1 MDRHAW
7 TYSFLIA
14 ALVALGAFGFYQYD
28 KVTQYE
34 TAVQNAYQRSFYE
47 LVQYVDDIE
56 SSLSKSVL
64 AYDPKQMVQISS
76 DIYRYASSARAN
88 LGELPTMDTSLD
100 GAAKFLAQVGDYT
113 YTLSLKHLDNSPVT
127 EEETRQL
134 ASFTEYAKKMGE
146 SLSGMQQNMF
156 SGGLNFLKAS
166 AQASDVSDGFANVE
180 RGFQEYP
187 SLIYDGPFSDHIENM
202 TPQALENRRA
212 ITQEEALAKLK
223 GVLGEKGKNL
233 VPAGETK
240 GKIPVYQFRADL
252 GGRSI
257 YAEVTQREG
266 YLLNLLDSRQ
276 LGDAAIA
283 LDKAKEIAAAFL
295 NQCGFYSMTE
305 SYYELQNNVLTINY
319 AYSQDGVMIY
329 PDLVK
334 VKVAMDNGEIMGI
347 ESHGYIMNHK
357 EGRDLSGTLLT
368 KEQATEKIGKLMQ
381 VEKVNMAVIPTP
393 ANGEKLCYEVKGKYN
408 DREFLVYVN
417 AKTGA
422 QENILMLLVTEGGTL
437 TI

>member
-134 ASFTEYAKKMGE
+134 ASFTEYAKKWV
-146 SLSGMQQNMF
+146 
-156 SGGLNFLKAS
+156 KA
-166 AQASDVSDGFANVE
+166 F
-180 RGFQEYP
+180 
-187 SLIYDGPFSDHIENM
+187 
-202 TPQALENRRA
+202 
-212 ITQEEALAKLK
+212 
-223 GVLGEKGKNL
+223 
-233 VPAGETK
+233 PACSKTCF
-240 GKIPVYQFRADL
+240 PADL
-252 GGRSI
+252 
-257 YAEVTQREG
+257 T
-266 YLLNLLDSRQ
+266 
-276 LGDAAIA
+276 
-283 LDKAKEIAAAFL
+283 F
-295 NQCGFYSMTE
+295 
-305 SYYELQNNVLTINY
+305 
-319 AYSQDGVMIY
+319 
-329 PDLVK
+329 
-334 VKVAMDNGEIMGI
+334 
-347 ESHGYIMNHK
+347 
-357 EGRDLSGTLLT
+357 
-368 KEQATEKIGKLMQ
+368 
-381 VEKVNMAVIPTP
+381 
-393 ANGEKLCYEVKGKYN
+393 
-408 DREFLVYVN
+408 
-417 AKTGA
+417 
-422 QENILMLLVTEGGTL
+422 
-437 TI
+437 